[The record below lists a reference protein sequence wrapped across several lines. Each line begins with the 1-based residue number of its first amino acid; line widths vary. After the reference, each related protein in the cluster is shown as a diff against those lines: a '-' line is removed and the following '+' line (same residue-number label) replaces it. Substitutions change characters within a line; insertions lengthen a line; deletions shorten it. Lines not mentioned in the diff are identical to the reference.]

1 MLKKFRFY
9 IFILLLTF
17 VISYLA
23 SFTFDYLKKERK
35 NLADSKN
42 LIQITLMKENLTSM
56 ILQKQKATLAIALT
70 MANDK
75 SLSQEM
81 SQYKIQKDY
90 YKKLIES
97 FKEHTLYQNIWI
109 QILDTKGNSIY
120 RSWTQRKGDNLLD
133 VRKDLQ
139 EIMKTKKISFSVSI
153 GKYDLSLKAM
163 VPVYDKDKFVGIIEV
178 VSHFNSISKQLRLI
192 DVESVVVVKEKYSKQ
207 LKYPFTNMFLD
218 QYYIANMDASME
230 ERAYLKKHG
239 VENYFNNEA
248 RVENGYIIVSQ
259 ELKDV
264 NNKVLAYY
272 LMFKKTDNM
281 ENLDLD
287 FFMFKTTAII
297 IIVAMSFAIILS
309 TVLFFRN
316 KKQRKYYKKIM
327 DTSRNMVLI
336 SDGARL
342 KRVNKVF
349 FKYFSMY
356 NSVEDFLKDY
366 SCMCDLFTEEEG
378 YLSKNMGD
386 ISWLEY
392 LLQNPD
398 KNNKVK
404 LSINNQIYYFYISAS
419 LISEEDK
426 EYSIVFGDITLSEHY
441 KIDLEKLTITD
452 ALTGIGNRRYFNQK
466 LKEEITRAKRYKHSL
481 SIIMLDIDFFKKIN
495 DDFGHDVGDEVLK
508 EYTSF
513 ISNKLRETDS
523 FCRIG
528 GEEFVIILPY
538 VDAENAY
545 EIANKFKME
554 IKEYEKIV
562 PITMSFGVTE
572 YIRGEDVEF
581 IFKRVDSAL
590 YEAKNSGRDK
600 VVLK

>member
-1 MLKKFRFY
+1 LLKKFRFY

>member
-1 MLKKFRFY
+1 
-9 IFILLLTF
+9 
-17 VISYLA
+17 
-23 SFTFDYLKKERK
+23 
-35 NLADSKN
+35 
-42 LIQITLMKENLTSM
+42 
-56 ILQKQKATLAIALT
+56 
-70 MANDK
+70 
-75 SLSQEM
+75 
-81 SQYKIQKDY
+81 
-90 YKKLIES
+90 
-97 FKEHTLYQNIWI
+97 
-109 QILDTKGNSIY
+109 
-120 RSWTQRKGDNLLD
+120 
-133 VRKDLQ
+133 
-139 EIMKTKKISFSVSI
+139 
-153 GKYDLSLKAM
+153 
-163 VPVYDKDKFVGIIEV
+163 
-178 VSHFNSISKQLRLI
+178 
-192 DVESVVVVKEKYSKQ
+192 
-207 LKYPFTNMFLD
+207 
-218 QYYIANMDASME
+218 
-230 ERAYLKKHG
+230 
-239 VENYFNNEA
+239 
-248 RVENGYIIVSQ
+248 
-259 ELKDV
+259 
-264 NNKVLAYY
+264 
-272 LMFKKTDNM
+272 
-281 ENLDLD
+281 
-287 FFMFKTTAII
+287 
-297 IIVAMSFAIILS
+297 
-309 TVLFFRN
+309 
-316 KKQRKYYKKIM
+316 M